1 MTEPPPRRVLV
12 TSPRMRALR
21 RPQPRP
27 VMRDIDE
34 QTRVGE
40 LYMRSLVR
48 TQLRLAI
55 AVIGTFVVTVGGLPL
70 MFAVAPAAR
79 RVEVFGAPLPWLLL
93 GLLAYPAIGAAAWWY
108 VRAAER
114 AERDF
119 ADLVTRR

>member
-1 MTEPPPRRVLV
+1 
-12 TSPRMRALR
+12 MRALR
-21 RPQPRP
+21 RPPSRP
-27 VMRDIDE
+27 VTRDIDE

-48 TQLRLAI
+48 TQLRLA
-55 AVIGTFVVTVGGLPL
+55 VTVLGAFAVTVCGLPL
-70 MFAVAPAAR
+70 LFTLAPELR
-79 RVEVFGAPLPWLLL
+79 SLDVLGLPLPWLLL
-93 GLLAYPAIGAAAWWY
+93 GVGVYPLIGAAAWWY